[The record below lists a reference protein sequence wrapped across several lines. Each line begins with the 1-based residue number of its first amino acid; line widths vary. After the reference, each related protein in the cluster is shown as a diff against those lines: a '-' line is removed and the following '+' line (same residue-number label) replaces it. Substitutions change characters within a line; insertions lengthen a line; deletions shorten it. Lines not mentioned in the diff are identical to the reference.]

1 MDFYYPSRFKTQNY
15 SFGYETRSRKVNSIK
30 SMDESYT
37 CYEIA
42 PYSRIQ
48 QNNYFDPATLEEIKK
63 TTKKIQRTWR
73 K

>member
-1 MDFYYPSRFKTQNY
+1 MDFYYPRRFKTQNY

-42 PYSRIQ
+42 TYSRIQ